1 MKSNYGM
8 VSAAALVIGLSGCSA
23 NKVAE
28 NMITEEVI
36 NKVVVAEPEP
46 IINTKSVLYKTA
58 KVKSA
63 TSQIPEW
70 FKVLPKEDNIIY
82 TVGSAS
88 SPDLQLAVDMATLNA
103 KYTLA
108 ARING
113 KLDAMMK
120 TFTSKIGSD
129 DIDSSVLSEVEKV
142 SKNVIASVDVAGYN
156 PKEVEVQA
164 SGTQYRAF
172 VLLEYSDEEA
182 RKIIINRLRKDRMVY
197 SKIKSTNAWKELE
210 KSVNES
216 KFEDQSQSLSN
227 IENELNNII
236 EKQNS

>member
-1 MKSNYGM
+1 MKLNYGM
-8 VSAAALVIGLSGCSA
+8 VSVAALALGLGACS
-23 NKVAE
+23 KTTPIE
-28 NMITEEVI
+28 TTIQKKEE
-36 NKVVVAEPEP
+36 PSP
-46 IINTKSVLYKTA
+46 IINTKDVLYKTA

-63 TSQIPEW
+63 TSIIPTW
-70 FKVLPKEDNIIY
+70 YKQLPKEDNVIY
-82 TVGSAS
+82 TVGSAT
-88 SPDLQLAVDMATLNA
+88 SPNLQLAVDMATLNA

-108 ARING
+108 DRING

-156 PKEVEVQA
+156 PKEIEVYP

-182 RKIIINRLRKDRMVY
+182 RKIIINRLRKDQMVY
-197 SKIKSTNAWKELE
+197 SKLKSTSAWKELE
-210 KSVNES
+210 GEVESSKS
-216 KFEDQSQSLSN
+216 EDQAQSLAN
-227 IENELNNII
+227 IEKELNNII
-236 EKQNS
+236 TKEE

>member
-1 MKSNYGM
+1 MKLNYGM
-8 VSAAALVIGLSGCSA
+8 VSVAALALGLGACTKTTPIETS
-23 NKVAE
+23 NNFIVK
-28 NMITEEVI
+28 
-36 NKVVVAEPEP
+36 EPAP
-46 IINTKSVLYKTA
+46 IINTKEVVYKTA
-58 KVKSA
+58 KVKAA
-63 TSQIPEW
+63 TSVIPTW
-70 FKVLPKEDNIIY
+70 YKTLPKDDNIIY

-88 SPDLQLAVDMATLNA
+88 SPNLQLAVDMATLNA

-108 ARING
+108 DRING

-156 PKEVEVQA
+156 PKEIEVYP

-182 RKIIINRLRKDRMVY
+182 RKIIINRLRKDQMVY
-197 SKIKSTNAWKELE
+197 SKLKSTSAWKELE
-210 KSVNES
+210 NEVESSKS
-216 KFEDQSQSLSN
+216 EDQAQSLAN
-227 IENELNNII
+227 IEKELNNII
-236 EKQNS
+236 TKEE

>member
-1 MKSNYGM
+1 MKLNYGM
-8 VSAAALVIGLSGCSA
+8 VSVAALALGLGACSKTTPIETTNVIQ
-23 NKVAE
+23 K
-28 NMITEEVI
+28 IEEP
-36 NKVVVAEPEP
+36 AP
-46 IINTKSVLYKTA
+46 IINTKDVLYKTA

-63 TSQIPEW
+63 TSVIPSW
-70 FKVLPKEDNIIY
+70 YKTLPKEDNVIY

-108 ARING
+108 DRING

-129 DIDSSVLSEVEKV
+129 DIDSSVLQEIEKV

-156 PKEVEVQA
+156 PKEIEVYP

-172 VLLEYSDEEA
+172 VLLEYSDAEA
-182 RKIIINRLRKDRMVY
+182 RKIIINRLRKDQMVY
-197 SKIKSTNAWKELE
+197 SKLKSTNAWKELE
-210 KSVNES
+210 SEVESSKS
-216 KFEDQSQSLSN
+216 EDQSQSLAN
-227 IENELNNII
+227 LEKELNNII
-236 EKQNS
+236 TKKE

>member
-1 MKSNYGM
+1 MKLNYGM
-8 VSAAALVIGLSGCSA
+8 VSVAALALGLGACSKTTPIETTNVIQ
-23 NKVAE
+23 K
-28 NMITEEVI
+28 IEEP
-36 NKVVVAEPEP
+36 AP
-46 IINTKSVLYKTA
+46 IINTKDVLYKTA

-63 TSQIPEW
+63 TSVIPSW
-70 FKVLPKEDNIIY
+70 YKTLPKEDNVIY

-108 ARING
+108 DRING

-129 DIDSSVLSEVEKV
+129 DIDSSVLQEIEKV

-156 PKEVEVQA
+156 PKEIEVYP

-182 RKIIINRLRKDRMVY
+182 RKIIINRLRKDQMVY

-210 KSVNES
+210 NEVESSKS
-216 KFEDQSQSLSN
+216 EDQSQSLVN

-236 EKQNS
+236 TKEE

>member
-8 VSAAALVIGLSGCSA
+8 VSAAALIIGLSGCSA

-28 NMITEEVI
+28 NVVTEEVI
-36 NKVVVAEPEP
+36 SKVVVAEPEP

-108 ARING
+108 DRING

-182 RKIIINRLRKDRMVY
+182 RKIIINRLRKDQMVY
-197 SKIKSTNAWKELE
+197 SKLKSTNAWKELE
-210 KSVNES
+210 NSVNKS
-216 KFEDQSQSLSN
+216 KSEDETQSLSN

>member
-8 VSAAALVIGLSGCSA
+8 VSAAALIIGLSGCSA

-28 NMITEEVI
+28 NVITEEVI

-108 ARING
+108 DRING

-164 SGTQYRAF
+164 SGTQ
-172 VLLEYSDEEA
+172 
-182 RKIIINRLRKDRMVY
+182 
-197 SKIKSTNAWKELE
+197 
-210 KSVNES
+210 
-216 KFEDQSQSLSN
+216 
-227 IENELNNII
+227 
-236 EKQNS
+236 

>member
-1 MKSNYGM
+1 MKLNYGM
-8 VSAAALVIGLSGCSA
+8 VSVAALALGLGACSKTTPIETTNVIQ
-23 NKVAE
+23 K
-28 NMITEEVI
+28 IEEP
-36 NKVVVAEPEP
+36 KP
-46 IINTKSVLYKTA
+46 IISTKDVLYKTA

-63 TSQIPEW
+63 TSVIPNW
-70 FKVLPKEDNIIY
+70 YKQLPKEDNIIY
-82 TVGSAS
+82 TVGSAT
-88 SPDLQLAVDMATLNA
+88 SPNLQLAVDMATLNA

-108 ARING
+108 DRING

-129 DIDSSVLSEVEKV
+129 DIDSSVLQEIEKV

-156 PKEVEVQA
+156 PKEIEVYP

-182 RKIIINRLRKDRMVY
+182 RKIIINRLRKDQMVY

-210 KSVNES
+210 NEVDSSKSEN
-216 KFEDQSQSLSN
+216 QSQSLAN
-227 IENELNNII
+227 IEKELNNII
-236 EKQNS
+236 TKEE

>member
-8 VSAAALVIGLSGCSA
+8 VSAAALIIGLSGCSA

-28 NMITEEVI
+28 NVVTEEVI
-36 NKVVVAEPEP
+36 SKVVVAEPEP

-108 ARING
+108 DRING

-182 RKIIINRLRKDRMVY
+182 RKIIINRLRKDQMVY
-197 SKIKSTNAWKELE
+197 SKLKSTNAWKELE
-210 KSVNES
+210 NSVNKS
-216 KFEDQSQSLSN
+216 KSEDETQSLSN
-227 IENELNNII
+227 IENELNSII